1 MFLQGRHAVIQ
12 RSAIWFIEQEA
23 ALRGFHCLLIDY
35 SSLQHSETL
44 AEGKA
49 LY

>member
-1 MFLQGRHAVIQ
+1 MFLQGRGAVIQ
-12 RSAIWFIEQEA
+12 RSAICFKEYEG
-23 ALRGFHCLLIDY
+23 ALLGFHCLLIDY